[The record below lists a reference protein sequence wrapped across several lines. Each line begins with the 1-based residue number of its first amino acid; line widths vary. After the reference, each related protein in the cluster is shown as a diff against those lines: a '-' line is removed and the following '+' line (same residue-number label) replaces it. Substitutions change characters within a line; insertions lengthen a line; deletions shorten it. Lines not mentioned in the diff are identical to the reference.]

1 MTTTASTTAVSP
13 RDDNDGVDDGGRVT
27 QVNGEE
33 LAAGVDAPPPLLQ
46 VCISHNIIL
55 TTDY

>member
-27 QVNGEE
+27 QKNWQQGW
-33 LAAGVDAPPPLLQ
+33 
-46 VCISHNIIL
+46 CIRPRCSRYVFLII
-55 TTDY
+55 YS